1 MGTPREIFVP
11 DIGDFKNVDVIEV
24 LVKPGDTV
32 KPEQSLISVESDKA
46 TMEIPSP
53 TAGVV
58 KEMRVKTGD
67 KVSQGSPILVLE
79 EAEPA
84 LVAPAKSAPKP
95 QEAPT
100 PKPAP
105 VLAAVPAPVSA
116 APAIGRT
123 EPVSSASAPAPGT
136 TPHASPSVR
145 KFARELGVDL
155 VRVKGAGLK
164 GRITQ
169 ADVQEFVK
177 GVMRGAPA
185 VAAVP
190 ARGGLVL
197 DLPEW
202 PQVDFAKFGPVEAK
216 PLSRI
221 RKLSG
226 GFLHRNWVSIP
237 HVTQHDEADITEL
250 ETFRRENAQV
260 AEKGGFKLTMLAFLV
275 KASVNALKEFPEFN
289 ASLDKTGENLIVK
302 KYYHIGVAVDTPD
315 GLLVPVIRDADRKGV
330 FDLAKELAEISKAAR
345 EKKLKPDG
353 MRGGSFSI
361 SSLGGIGGTAFT
373 PIINAPEVAI
383 LGVARSQMRQVYKD
397 GAFVPRLMLPLSLA
411 YDHRVIDGAA
421 GARFTTYLAS
431 VLSDIRRT
439 LL

>member
-1 MGTPREIFVP
+1 MATQEISVP
-11 DIGDFKNVDVIEV
+11 DIGDFKDVDVIEV
-24 LVKPGDTV
+24 LVKAGDSV
-32 KPEQSLISVESDKA
+32 QAEQSLITVESDKA

-53 TAGVV
+53 AAGVV
-58 KEMRVKTGD
+58 KELRVKTGD
-67 KVSQGSPILVLE
+67 KVSKGSPILLLDAAAGGTPAAQKKAPE
-79 EAEPA
+79 PTPA
-84 LVAPAKSAPKP
+84 LAVAPALARAAP
-95 QEAPT
+95 AA
-100 PKPAP
+100 PAP
-105 VLAAVPAPVSA
+105 VVPIGRPAPPVPESPR
-116 APAIGRT
+116 APDT
-123 EPVSSASAPAPGT
+123 V
-136 TPHASPSVR
+136 PHASPSVR

-155 VRVKGAGLK
+155 ARVKGSGPK

-177 GVMRGAPA
+177 GVMRGAP
-185 VAAVP
+185 VAAAP
-190 ARGGLVL
+190 AARGGLSF

-202 PQVDFAKFGPVEAK
+202 PQVDFAKFGPVETK

-226 GFLHRNWVSIP
+226 AFLHRNWVSIP

-250 ETFRRENAQV
+250 EAFRKENAQV

-289 ASLDKTGENLIVK
+289 ASLDKTGDNLIIK

-315 GLLVPVIRDADRKGV
+315 GLLVPVIKDADRKGV
-330 FDLAKELAEISKAAR
+330 FDLAKELAEVSKAAR
-345 EKKLKPDG
+345 EKKLKPDA
-353 MRGGSFSI
+353 MRGGTFSI
-361 SSLGGIGGTAFT
+361 SSLGGIGGTSFT

-383 LGVARSQMRQVYKD
+383 LGVARSQMRPVYKD
-397 GAFVPRLMLPLSLA
+397 GAFVPRLMLPFSLA